1 MAEQVITCPTCGT
14 KIELSEALTGT
25 IRDSLRSEIEAEV
38 QKKEQELLE
47 RQESLAKRGKQL
59 SDKEQSLQEELE
71 KRLDAEK
78 EKLRTEAYKKA
89 QEETLAKTKS
99 LEAEIEEKG
108 KKLQEAQKQELA
120 LRKEQRQLKE
130 RQEALELEVERKL
143 DEGRRK
149 IAEEAMEKA
158 TEAQRL
164 KTREKDNLI
173 QSLQKQVEGLQRK
186 IEVGSQERQG
196 EALEGELQDTLAQA
210 FSFDEFEEIKKGVRG
225 ADILQ
230 RVRNSI
236 GKDCGSILWESK
248 NTKDFSKGWI
258 DKLKKDQQDA
268 NADIAVIMS
277 VALPKEI
284 KNFGPY
290 EDIWVTDYQS
300 AIGLCAAFRQTL
312 INVARERMI
321 VKHQDTMKDI
331 IYKYITGQEF
341 ILHIKA
347 VVNAYKLMQE
357 DLESEKRA
365 MNKIWNK
372 REKQIST
379 VLENV
384 TGMYGEIEGLVGGQK
399 ALPGIDSLSLEA
411 IAPEDEEEF

>member
-25 IRDSLRSEIEAEV
+25 IRDSLRSEIGAEV

-47 RQESLAKRGKQL
+47 RQEYLAKRGKQL
-59 SDKEQSLQEELE
+59 SDKERSLQEELE
-71 KRLDAEK
+71 KRLNAGK

-99 LEAEIEEKG
+99 LEAEIEEKTE
-108 KKLQEAQKQELA
+108 KLREAQKQELA
-120 LRKEQRQLKE
+120 FRKEQRQLKE

-164 KTREKDNLI
+164 KMRGKDDLI
-173 QSLQKQVEGLQRK
+173 QSLQKQMEDLQRK

-196 EALEGELQDTLAQA
+196 EVLEGELQDTLTQA
-210 FSFDEFEEIKKGVRG
+210 FPFDEFEEIKKGVRG

-236 GKDCGSILWESK
+236 GKDCGTILWESK

-258 DKLKKDQQDA
+258 DELKKDQQDA

-290 EDIWVTDYQS
+290 EDIWVTDCQS

-331 IYKYITGQEF
+331 IYKYITGREF
-341 ILHIKA
+341 ILRIKA

-365 MNKIWNK
+365 INKIWNK
-372 REKQIST
+372 REKQISA

-384 TGMYGEIEGLVGGQK
+384 TGMYGEIEGLVGGRK

-411 IAPEDEEEF
+411 IALEEEEES